1 MKIDQADKK
10 IISILQE
17 NGRISNTGL
26 AAEIGISPSPTL
38 ERVKKLEKQGVIRK
52 YVALLA
58 PEKVGKGTIALVSV
72 SLAVHEMGSLDH
84 FLNEIRKL
92 PEVTECYHITGESDF
107 LMKVLVDNIEA
118 YRNFVLNKLTRI
130 GGISRIRT
138 SIVLDTVKYT
148 TKIEVE

>member
-1 MKIDQADKK
+1 MKFDQADKK

-17 NGRISNTGL
+17 NARISNTGL
-26 AAEIGISPSPTL
+26 AAEIGISASPTL

-84 FLNEIRKL
+84 FLAEIRKL

-107 LMKVLVDNIEA
+107 LMKVIVDDIEA
-118 YRNFVLNKLTRI
+118 YRDFVLNKLTRI

>member
-17 NGRISNTGL
+17 NARISNTGL

-58 PEKVGKGTIALVSV
+58 PKKVGKGTIAMVSV

-84 FLNEIRKL
+84 FLGEIRKL

-107 LMKVLVDNIEA
+107 LMKVIVENIEA